1 MAPVLLAGNLDAS
14 KSLWT
19 DDFMLRKIRALLSA
33 IRPMQAYKAGIVWL
47 PALFHG
53 HGSLRLHAKTLA
65 LATLAWWLTSSVV
78 YVLNDLKDAPKDR
91 LRPERAHRPIASRE
105 VRTWEA
111 LGLAAVALGGL
122 LIVLW
127 HLPAHL
133 ALLVGLYGVL
143 NFLYTLGLKESLG
156 VRQAVI
162 AIGFWLRLQSGAAP
176 VVAIPLTP
184 WASLFT
190 LGLAYFLNCLKGLVA
205 YAEDHHR
212 GYRFAMGMGAG
223 LAGSLALASLV
234 AICLKRGV
242 DGTMRFPEL
251 PPLLCLLGMHRTALA
266 SFRKDLHRE
275 QAHGFFFDPVTVATM
290 LAFVVLF
297 LY

>member
-1 MAPVLLAGNLDAS
+1 M
-14 KSLWT
+14 
-19 DDFMLRKIRALLSA
+19 FRKIRALLSA
-33 IRPMQAYKAGIVWL
+33 MRPLQAYKAGIVWL

-53 HGSLRLHAKTLA
+53 QGSLRLHAKTLA
-65 LATLAWWLTSSVV
+65 LATLAWWLASSVV
-78 YVLNDLKDAPKDR
+78 YILNDLKDAPKDR
-91 LRPERAHRPIASRE
+91 LRPERAHRPIASGE

-111 LGLAAVALGGL
+111 LGLAALALGSL
-122 LIVLW
+122 LLVLR
-127 HLPAHL
+127 HLPLHL
-133 ALLVGLYGVL
+133 TLLVGFYGVL

-156 VRQAVI
+156 VRQTVI

-205 YAEDHHR
+205 FTEDHHR

-251 PPLLCLLGMHRTALA
+251 PPLLCLLGMHRVAFE
-266 SFRKDLHRE
+266 SFQIDSHLE
-275 QAHGFFFDPVTVATM
+275 QSVGFFRDIPT
-290 LAFVVLF
+290 LAAMVLF
-297 LY
+297 FLTFVI